1 MSFKM
6 INLYNRIRSCE
17 VFLKKMHNMYNTE
30 KKKEAMSLKVSKN
43 GYIVRVS
50 FWHGELGHNIIISK
64 KNQRK
69 IRG

>member
-1 MSFKM
+1 
-6 INLYNRIRSCE
+6 
-17 VFLKKMHNMYNTE
+17 MYNTE